1 MAQKRSTGHP
11 LSSGLS
17 LPDMVENAL
26 QSIVEIRTD
35 VSGGTGFIVN
45 DAGLVVTNKHV
56 IRGANSIN
64 LRLVNGDRF
73 NASVVGGHATLDL
86 AYLLIGSDA
95 EFEPI
100 AVGDSDAVRVGELVI
115 IIGFPIASEL
125 GAEPTVSQG
134 IVSAKRNGLIQTDA
148 PVNPGNSGGPMLDQF
163 GNVVGVVVSRIAQS
177 GGSDIAGIGFAI
189 PINEAKSDLGDDV
202 TPGEVLNTP
211 TPFPTI
217 EPTPDIEATKTVI
230 EAIDAQ
236 RRLEDQA
243 TRTAIEAE
251 QEADRFAASL
261 EATRIAGLPTPTSTR
276 LPTATPT
283 PTPTPLPTPTPTPEP
298 VPTPEPTATP
308 HPSTYCRAWE
318 ALVLEWVRDG
328 NKYRWDL
335 APDHPNLTAR
345 QASGICITAFPQ
357 VLFGQVGKPQQ
368 RHQPLRVLGQPP

>member
-1 MAQKRSTGHP
+1 MIQLPNKPVSFSQVKTDFGHP

-26 QSIVEIRTD
+26 RSVVEIRTD
-35 VSGGTGFIVN
+35 FSGGTGFIVN

-56 IRGANSIN
+56 IQGANSIN

-73 NASVVGGHATLDL
+73 TASVVGGHATLDL

-95 EFEPI
+95 QFEPI

-115 IIGFPIASEL
+115 IIGFPIAAEL

-189 PINEAKSDLGDDV
+189 PINEVKSDLGDDV

-217 EPTPDIEATKTVI
+217 EPTPDIVATKTVH
-230 EAIDAQ
+230 
-236 RRLEDQA
+236 R
-243 TRTAIEAE
+243 
-251 QEADRFAASL
+251 S
-261 EATRIAGLPTPTSTR
+261 
-276 LPTATPT
+276 
-283 PTPTPLPTPTPTPEP
+283 
-298 VPTPEPTATP
+298 
-308 HPSTYCRAWE
+308 H
-318 ALVLEWVRDG
+318 
-328 NKYRWDL
+328 
-335 APDHPNLTAR
+335 
-345 QASGICITAFPQ
+345 
-357 VLFGQVGKPQQ
+357 
-368 RHQPLRVLGQPP
+368 

>member
-283 PTPTPLPTPTPTPEP
+283 PTPTPSN
-298 VPTPEPTATP
+298 AN
-308 HPSTYCRAWE
+308 A
-318 ALVLEWVRDG
+318 
-328 NKYRWDL
+328 
-335 APDHPNLTAR
+335 
-345 QASGICITAFPQ
+345 
-357 VLFGQVGKPQQ
+357 
-368 RHQPLRVLGQPP
+368 

>member
-1 MAQKRSTGHP
+1 MYCLLLTH
-11 LSSGLS
+11 
-17 LPDMVENAL
+17 
-26 QSIVEIRTD
+26 
-35 VSGGTGFIVN
+35 
-45 DAGLVVTNKHV
+45 
-56 IRGANSIN
+56 
-64 LRLVNGDRF
+64 
-73 NASVVGGHATLDL
+73 VVGGHATLDL

-148 PVNPGNSGGPMLDQF
+148 PMNPGNSGGPMLDEF

-261 EATRIAGLPTPTSTR
+261 EATRSA
-276 LPTATPT
+276 
-283 PTPTPLPTPTPTPEP
+283 
-298 VPTPEPTATP
+298 
-308 HPSTYCRAWE
+308 
-318 ALVLEWVRDG
+318 
-328 NKYRWDL
+328 
-335 APDHPNLTAR
+335 
-345 QASGICITAFPQ
+345 
-357 VLFGQVGKPQQ
+357 
-368 RHQPLRVLGQPP
+368 PLRDRGACCTVWATLPVDQSATGSPALDRRVQVRVALAKLSSVTPSG

>member
-189 PINEAKSDLGDDV
+189 PINEAKSDFGDESPLGI
-202 TPGEVLNTP
+202 GHSSS
-211 TPFPTI
+211 
-217 EPTPDIEATKTVI
+217 
-230 EAIDAQ
+230 
-236 RRLEDQA
+236 
-243 TRTAIEAE
+243 
-251 QEADRFAASL
+251 ASL
-261 EATRIAGLPTPTSTR
+261 AYPFNVDSLVKS
-276 LPTATPT
+276 L
-283 PTPTPLPTPTPTPEP
+283 
-298 VPTPEPTATP
+298 
-308 HPSTYCRAWE
+308 CR
-318 ALVLEWVRDG
+318 
-328 NKYRWDL
+328 
-335 APDHPNLTAR
+335 PN
-345 QASGICITAFPQ
+345 
-357 VLFGQVGKPQQ
+357 
-368 RHQPLRVLGQPP
+368 